1 MILNYCKLSVLSLTS
16 SLRLLLTSYRGL
28 LVVLSLTYF
37 SKNTGSGTGALK
49 TTQCTVKGLAFLN
62 SDL

>member
-1 MILNYCKLSVLSLTS
+1 MLSLTS
-16 SLRLLLTSYRGL
+16 SFRLLLTAYRGL
-28 LVVLSLTYF
+28 LVVLSLAYF
-37 SKNTGSGTGALK
+37 SKNTGSCTGALE

>member
-28 LVVLSLTYF
+28 LVVISLTYF
-37 SKNTGSGTGALK
+37 STTTGSGLGALK
-49 TTQCTVKGLAFLN
+49 TTPCTVKGLAFLN